1 MKPSTAQDSASL
13 WMWTTAQLRASG
25 MNKHDIA
32 RAVGSGALIR
42 ARQGRY
48 VRRDAHPDAV
58 VAAAISARLTCV
70 SLLTKHGVFVKRSP
84 DGVHVHLPRS
94 ASRTVAPPGGALH
107 WRPLLRAAPSEI
119 CAVGVLDALI
129 HASDCLGDGD
139 YVAAVDSALHL
150 RLIGPEDLTVLFTSI
165 APRKRLLRRHVDGR
179 AESGPETIVRLLAA
193 ELGFTVEV
201 QKRISGVGRV
211 DLLLDGWL
219 VVECD
224 SKAFHSSWEQQ
235 REDRRRDQE
244 LARRGYAIYRA
255 LAEDVLFHLERVEA
269 ALRGLRSRGRRPAGR
284 A

>member
-1 MKPSTAQDSASL
+1 
-13 WMWTTAQLRASG
+13 MWTTAQLRASG

-48 VRRDAHPDAV
+48 VRRDAHPDAMI
-58 VAAAISARLTCV
+58 AAAISARLTCV

-84 DGVHVHLPRS
+84 DGVHVHVPRS
-94 ASRTVAPPGGALH
+94 ASRTSAPPGGALH
-107 WRPLLRAAPSEI
+107 WRPLVRAAPSEI
-119 CAVGVLDALI
+119 CAVEVLDALI
-129 HASDCLGDGD
+129 HASECLGDGD
-139 YVAAVDSALHL
+139 FVAAVDSALHL
-150 RLIGPEDLTVLFTSI
+150 RLIEPEDLTVVFTSI

-201 QKRISGVGRV
+201 QKRISGV
-211 DLLLDGWL
+211 
-219 VVECD
+219 ECD
-224 SKAFHSSWEQQ
+224 SKAFHSSWEEQ

-255 LAEDVLFHLERVEA
+255 LAEDILFHPERVEA
-269 ALRGLRSRGRRPAGR
+269 ALRGLRSRGRLR
-284 A
+284 ATHE